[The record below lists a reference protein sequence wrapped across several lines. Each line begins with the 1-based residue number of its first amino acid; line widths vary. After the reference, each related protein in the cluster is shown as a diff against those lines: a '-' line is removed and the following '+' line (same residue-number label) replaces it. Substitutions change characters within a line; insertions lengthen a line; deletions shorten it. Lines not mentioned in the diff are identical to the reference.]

1 MKKSKNLNLDKKH
14 FLTVSEQIN
23 LLKTRGLKIGKEKSL
38 EWYLTK
44 YNYQSFIN
52 GYNDFFLVHWA
63 RNLNMYKHEANSDDL
78 IRLFNFDRYISRFIL
93 GDIQNIER
101 FLQNA
106 IVQTFFK
113 TYEKWKAWRSNKDED
128 MQFLYQGQILKL
140 SDTSWKIIFS
150 NDFEEEKSIKE
161 EIIEKISREKNS
173 KLLKKY
179 EKVGILEMP
188 IWSFI
193 LFLDFGTLI
202 RIMRCFND
210 LSFETAIG
218 FFQEKLNYKFEM
230 NRDEFNS
237 IFYLLKEVRNKICH
251 SNVLYNYDNKSDQVM
266 SINSFLKRNKYITKG
281 INRIR
286 FYDLIELISKI
297 SKNYESVNNSLKII
311 TDKIIKTKQE
321 FHYADIFD
329 EILEYMHFKKNLN

>member
-1 MKKSKNLNLDKKH
+1 MKKSKTLNLDKKN
-14 FLTVSEQIN
+14 FLTVSEQIK
-23 LLKTRGLKIGKEKSL
+23 LLERRGLEIKNKKSL

-52 GYNDFFLVHWA
+52 GYNDFFLLTQA
-63 RNLNMYKHEANSDDL
+63 RNLNMYKYKANSDDL
-78 IRLFNFDRYISRFIL
+78 ISLFNFDRYISKFIL

-113 TYEKWKAWRSNKDED
+113 TYEKWKAWKNIDDED
-128 MQFLYQGQILKL
+128 MRYLYQGQILKL
-140 SDTSWKIIFS
+140 SDISWKIIFS
-150 NDFEEEKSIKE
+150 NDFEKEKSIKK
-161 EIIEKISREKNS
+161 EILEKIKREKNS

-179 EKVGILEMP
+179 EKVGFEEMP

-193 LFLDFGTLI
+193 LFLDFRTLI

-210 LSFETAIG
+210 LSFKTTIDI
-218 FFQEKLNYKFEM
+218 FQEKLNCKFDM

-251 SNVLYNYDNKSDQVM
+251 SNVLYNYDNKSNQA
-266 SINSFLKRNKYITKG
+266 STINYFLKRDKYITTN

-286 FYDLIELISKI
+286 FFDLIELISKI

-311 TDKIIKTKQE
+311 TDKIEETKQK
-321 FHYADIFD
+321 FHCVDIFD

>member
-1 MKKSKNLNLDKKH
+1 MKKSKTLNLDKKH
-14 FLTVSEQIN
+14 FLTVPEQIE
-23 LLKTRGLKIGKEKSL
+23 LLKMRGLKIEKTKSL

-52 GYNDFFLVHWA
+52 GYNDFFLLAQA

-78 IRLFNFDRYISRFIL
+78 IRLFNFDRYVSRFIL

-113 TYEKWKAWRSNKDED
+113 TYEKWKAWKNIDDED
-128 MQFLYQGQILKL
+128 MRYLYQGQILKL

-150 NDFEEEKSIKE
+150 NDFKNEKSIKN
-161 EIIEKISREKNS
+161 EIIEKINREKNS

-179 EKVGILEMP
+179 EKAGFIEIP

-202 RIMRCFND
+202 RIMKCFND
-210 LSFETAIG
+210 LSFETAINI
-218 FFQEKLNYKFEM
+218 FQEKLDWKFEM
-230 NRDEFNS
+230 NRGEFTS

-251 SNVLYNYDNKSDQVM
+251 FNVLYNYDNKSNQVIT
-266 SINSFLKRNKYITKG
+266 INFFLKRNKYTTTN

-297 SKNYESVNNSLKII
+297 SKNYKNVNNSLEII
-311 TDKIIKTKQE
+311 TNKIKEIKQE
-321 FHYADIFD
+321 FHCVDIFD
-329 EILEYMHFKKNLN
+329 EILEYMHFKKILN